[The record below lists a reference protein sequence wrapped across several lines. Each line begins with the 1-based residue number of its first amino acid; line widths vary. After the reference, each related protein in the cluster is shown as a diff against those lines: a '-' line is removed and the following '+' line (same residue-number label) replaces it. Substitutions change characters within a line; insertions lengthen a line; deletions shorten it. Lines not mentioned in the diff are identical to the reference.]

1 MTLESI
7 ILNALNFIPP
17 WFAVILIAA
26 LPVFELRGSI
36 PIAMYKYGYDP
47 VTAFLLS
54 IIGNMLPVIP
64 LLLYLE
70 PVSNYLRR
78 WKIMDNFFTWL
89 FNRTYHRHNAEFEKY
104 GSIGLAIFVGVP
116 LPATGAWTGCAAAFV
131 FGFKFKNALIAIFGG
146 VIIAGLAVTTF
157 LIFGDTIVHYI
168 INLFK

>member
-7 ILNALNFIPP
+7 IVNALSFIPP
-17 WFAVILIAA
+17 WLSVILIAA
-26 LPVFELRGSI
+26 MPVFELRGSI

-78 WKIMDNFFTWL
+78 WKILDNFFTWL
-89 FNRTYHRHNAEFEKY
+89 FNRTYHKHNAEFEKY
-104 GSIGLAIFVGVP
+104 GSLGLAVFVGVP
-116 LPATGAWTGCAAAFV
+116 LPATGAWSGVLISWLLDLDRKKSILAI
-131 FGFKFKNALIAIFGG
+131 ALG
-146 VIIAGLAVTTF
+146 VVIAGILMLFGTLGF
-157 LIFGDTIVHYI
+157 LSIFS
-168 INLFK
+168 